1 MLIRK
6 KDSKGNGEGDT
17 SIDIRIFNTKVY
29 KS

>member
-6 KDSKGNGEGDT
+6 KDFKDNGEGDT
-17 SIDIRIFNTKVY
+17 SIDIRIFNNKVY